1 MGIHGIG
8 TGDSVWKE
16 TGKAQ
21 RNNSGIAFA
30 DQMADLIG
38 RNQKDEKNVLK
49 ELPEEKSDQA
59 GSRESETKTEII
71 VKPDGSRV
79 LVTTM
84 SIGGMETTMSL
95 EISKPTKMPYENA
108 KPDTGNIPMAENDTL
123 SDEMQGILNGK

>member
-1 MGIHGIG
+1 M
-8 TGDSVWKE
+8 
-16 TGKAQ
+16 
-21 RNNSGIAFA
+21 
-30 DQMADLIG
+30 
-38 RNQKDEKNVLK
+38 
-49 ELPEEKSDQA
+49 
-59 GSRESETKTEII
+59 
-71 VKPDGSRV
+71 